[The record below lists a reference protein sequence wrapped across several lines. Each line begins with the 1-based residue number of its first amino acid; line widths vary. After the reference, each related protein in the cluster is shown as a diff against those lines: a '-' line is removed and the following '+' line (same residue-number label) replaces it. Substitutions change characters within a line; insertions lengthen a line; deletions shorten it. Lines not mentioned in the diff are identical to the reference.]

1 MPVCIVNR
9 RDVNW
14 YIAVNGDDD
23 DEEDQSDTDVWCA
36 TDVDDDDDDY
46 DDEIN
51 KIIKYQQN
59 NNRIY
64 TLSLVL
70 YYLRVKD
77 VWPVQTYITYNSY
90 LFWYHDPKSKQQQN
104 TINSISQH
112 SSSSFGHRPFFN

>member
-51 KIIKYQQN
+51 IIKYQQN
-59 NNRIY
+59 TNRIY
-64 TLSLVL
+64 TLSLVV

-77 VWPVQTYITYNSY
+77 VWQVQTYITYNSY

>member
-1 MPVCIVNR
+1 MVDR

-14 YIAVNGDDD
+14 YIAVDDD

-51 KIIKYQQN
+51 IIKYQQN

-64 TLSLVL
+64 TLSLVA

-77 VWPVQTYITYNSY
+77 VWPVQTYI
-90 LFWYHDPKSKQQQN
+90 
-104 TINSISQH
+104 I
-112 SSSSFGHRPFFN
+112 